1 MNLALLEQHAY
12 EERRPSA
19 GDWTFVVLS
28 IVLVLVI
35 AIVPFLLLGW
45 VLHGVAGLFAAR
57 PPLGSLFR

>member
-12 EERRPSA
+12 EERGPSA

-35 AIVPFLLLGW
+35 AVVPFLLLGW
-45 VLHGVAGLFAAR
+45 LLHEVAGLFR
-57 PPLGSLFR
+57 